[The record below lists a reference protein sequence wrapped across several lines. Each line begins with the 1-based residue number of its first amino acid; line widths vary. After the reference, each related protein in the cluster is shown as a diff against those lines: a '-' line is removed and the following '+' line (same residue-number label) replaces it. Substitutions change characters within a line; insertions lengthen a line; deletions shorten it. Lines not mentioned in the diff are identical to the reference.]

1 MKIYKKSAWKRKEV
15 TIDEGYKV
23 RLRRQQ

>member
-1 MKIYKKSAWKRKEV
+1 MKIYKKSAWKRKKV

-23 RLRRQQ
+23 RLRGQQ